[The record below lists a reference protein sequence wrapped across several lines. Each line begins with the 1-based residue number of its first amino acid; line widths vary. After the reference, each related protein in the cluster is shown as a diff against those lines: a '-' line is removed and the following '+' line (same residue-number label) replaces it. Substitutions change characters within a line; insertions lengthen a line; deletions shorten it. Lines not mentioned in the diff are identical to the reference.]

1 MNIPPMKI
9 SYKRSLAVFIAM
21 ALLAGC
27 ATTADKWEY
36 RTRTTDNPKGKAVL
50 DEYGRGGWGLVSYT
64 SRPKDA
70 TGTNFIYQYVFKRP
84 KK

>member
-1 MNIPPMKI
+1 MKNLI
-9 SYKRSLAVFIAM
+9 RNFATVLVGIAVV
-21 ALLAGC
+21 AGC

-50 DEYGRGGWGLVSYT
+50 DGYGRGGWELVSYT
-64 SRPKDA
+64 CRPKDA
-70 TGTNFIYQYVFKRP
+70 TGTNFVYQYVFKRP